1 MHNSQYGEM
10 DRIFHPGTVAII
22 GASPNS
28 DIATMAHMNT
38 KIKSRLYPVNPKYK
52 EILGRKCYE
61 SILDVPVPV
70 DYVILSI
77 SAAMVPAVISDCIKK
92 GVKAGHIY
100 SSGFSETGLKEG
112 IELENKLRELAQGKI
127 RLIGPN
133 CFGIYC
139 PESGL
144 SIVPES
150 VEEEGGIGVVT
161 QSGSVAESFSYYG
174 KVKNLRFSKIV
185 SYGNAIDLDCP
196 DFLEYL
202 ADDPKTKVIA
212 MYIEGARDG
221 ERLRKAL
228 NYAVARK
235 PVVAIKGGLTDNGN
249 RVARSHT
256 GQMTGTPQVW
266 RSLFAQCGV
275 LQVNSYDELVNTMI
289 AFSHTCLPESN
300 RVALI
305 SNSGGFSVIQTDLCA
320 SEGLEMPKFSDETIG
335 KLRKL
340 VPLAGT
346 SIGNPLDAW
355 PVYYKVRE
363 DGGSIADII
372 NVIASDRNIDALV
385 VQFDQYRYIRRFF
398 KDRVGDHINTLT
410 GVILKGVKVVRSS
423 INKPVLFSIVLDAY
437 SENAEERNYSLMMK
451 SAFEK
456 EGFAVYP
463 ALDSAMRS
471 VARLYQYA
479 VQTGRARH

>member
-1 MHNSQYGEM
+1 MNKKQHGEM
-10 DRIFHPGTVAII
+10 DGIFHPGNIAII
-22 GASPNS
+22 GASPTS
-28 DIATMAHMNT
+28 DIATIAHINT
-38 KIKSRLYPVNPKYK
+38 KIKERLYPVNPRYK
-52 EILGRKCYE
+52 EIFGRTCYA
-61 SILDVPVPV
+61 SILDVPVAV

-92 GVKAGHIY
+92 GVKAAHIY
-100 SSGFSETGLKEG
+100 SAGFAETGLKEG
-112 IELENKLRELAQGKI
+112 IELEGRLRELAKGKI

-144 SIVPES
+144 AIVPES
-150 VEEEGGIGVVT
+150 PTEEGNIGVIT
-161 QSGSVAESFSYYG
+161 QSGSVAESFSYYA
-174 KVKNLRFSKIV
+174 KVKNLRFSKVV

-202 ADDPKTKVIA
+202 ADDPKTKIIA
-212 MYIEGARDG
+212 LYIEGARDG

-228 NYAVARK
+228 CYATARK
-235 PVVAIKGGLTDNGN
+235 PVVAIKGGLSDNGN

-266 RSLFAQCGV
+266 KSLFTQCGV
-275 LQVNSYDELVNTMI
+275 LQVSSHDDLVNTLM
-289 AFSHTCLPESN
+289 AFSHTCLPKGN

-320 SEGLEMPKFSDETIG
+320 AEGLEVPKFTDETIA

-355 PVYYKVRE
+355 PVYYKVHE
-363 DGGSIADII
+363 DGGSLADII
-372 NVIASDRNIDALV
+372 CIIASDKNIDALV
-385 VQFDQYRYIRRFF
+385 VQFDQFRYIRRIL
-398 KDRVGDHINTLT
+398 KQGVVDHVRILT
-410 GVILKGVKVVRSS
+410 EVILRGVNRVRST
-423 INKPVLFSIVLDAY
+423 IDKPVLFSVILDAFSEDEDERKY
-437 SENAEERNYSLMMK
+437 SIQMK
-451 SAFEK
+451 AAFEK
-456 EGFAVYP
+456 EGFVVYP
-463 ALDSAMRS
+463 ALDPAMRS
-471 VARLYQYA
+471 VARLYQFA
-479 VQTGRARH
+479 AEIARKT